1 MPGWW
6 LRNLNSFSVSGRS
19 IPKAFFNVFQDTF
32 HERFRPL
39 EFSGFAVFEH
49 LLPFLSKSVKA
60 EFDRYREDGREVGG
74 EKLGADIG

>member
-1 MPGWW
+1 
-6 LRNLNSFSVSGRS
+6 
-19 IPKAFFNVFQDTF
+19 VFQDPF

-39 EFSGFAVFEH
+39 EFSGFAVFEQ